1 MKHTKYPKV
10 SITSLNAFSIHSNP
24 GFDQPAGGLLV
35 LGELA
40 KD

>member
-24 GFDQPAGGLLV
+24 GFDQAGGLLV
-35 LGELA
+35 LGEPA